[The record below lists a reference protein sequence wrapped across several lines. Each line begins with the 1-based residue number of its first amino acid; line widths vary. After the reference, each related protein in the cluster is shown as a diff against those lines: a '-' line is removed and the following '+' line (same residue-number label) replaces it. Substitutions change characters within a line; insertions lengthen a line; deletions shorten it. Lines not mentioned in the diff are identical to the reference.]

1 MSEHGTAPLSG
12 GTRGRPA
19 DADHSGGPPRLAGPP
34 GVPPHGGGLHPG
46 KDGHLDEITSGTVW
60 RLRSRACWQEA
71 AELLGQGAERDPR
84 TALVRAELLIEQ
96 CLFTAD
102 HWEEAESALRLAE
115 AGVTSTEQRAAAACA
130 RGFLAY
136 LGSVLGPRDRLDEA
150 QAALGRTSALLPAG
164 APGRPLLDFRRG
176 LVAENLLRDHTAA
189 WIAYRRAH
197 DGALAGGD
205 SLLASST
212 WRHLA
217 ALALAGGDRVRAREG
232 FTASLRLR
240 EELGFMVGVAPALA
254 ALAEVA
260 EPAEA
265 QRLRAEAGRL
275 VQSLGGVPV
284 WLVGR
289 LGEDAA
295 ALTPGGPPGAPRG
308 APPSARPGVPG
319 GRAGGGTPAPP
330 GTPGSTAWAGRPT
343 DPPDGRGERDSRRP
357 VS

>member
-1 MSEHGTAPLSG
+1 MALSEHGTAPLSG
-12 GTRGRPA
+12 GTRGRRGNA
-19 DADHSGGPPRLAGPP
+19 RHSPGGPP

-46 KDGHLDEITSGTVW
+46 SGGSLDEITSGTVW

-71 AELLGQGAERDPR
+71 AELLQPAAEHDPR
-84 TALVRAELLIEQ
+84 AALCRAELLIEQ

-102 HWEEAESALRLAE
+102 HWDTAEAALRLAE
-115 AGVTSTEQRAAAACA
+115 AGVTSTEQRAAASCA

-136 LGSVLGPRDRLDEA
+136 LASVLGPRDRLDEA
-150 QAALGRTSALLPAG
+150 QAALGRTSALLAPD

-176 LVAENLLRDHTAA
+176 LVAENLLRDQTAA

-197 DGALAGGD
+197 DAALARGD
-205 SLLASST
+205 TLLASST

-217 ALALAGGDRVRAREG
+217 ALALAGGDRGRAREG
-232 FTASLRLR
+232 FAASLRLR

-265 QRLRAEAGRL
+265 DRLRAEAARL

-289 LGEDAA
+289 LETGEAP
-295 ALTPGGPPGAPRG
+295 TGPPGAPRG
-308 APPSARPGVPG
+308 APPGARPGVAGARTNGTPG
-319 GRAGGGTPAPP
+319 GRLRT
-330 GTPGSTAWAGRPT
+330 
-343 DPPDGRGERDSRRP
+343 PPDGRTGGDSRGTIR
-357 VS
+357 